1 MLRAHN
7 KWFLAV
13 LSSPCRCHMV
23 QSSSSGGGVSVS
35 FPVQL
40 NETPILSRYLYVWVM
55 RWNPVCVKPTH
66 TGLYSKWSSFAT
78 LHSKRNLVNS
88 LLRRAYDT
96 VSSYE
101 LVHTECMNIKR
112 MLSRNGYPNNFWTV
126 AFSNSYTV
134 KTVSHNNVVHRLN
147 PLLHPN
153 IFHYNYRIWVLYLTA
168 YGRSSAVL

>member
-88 LLRRAYDT
+88 LLRHAYNIA
-96 VSSYE
+96 SSYQ
-101 LVHTECMNIKR
+101 LVHWEFMNIKR
-112 MLSRNGYPNNFWTV
+112 MLSRSGYPDKFLDRCIQQFLNKKYVVTQQRCTGWSLSSTQICFITTTV
-126 AFSNSYTV
+126 FGFY
-134 KTVSHNNVVHRLN
+134 
-147 PLLHPN
+147 
-153 IFHYNYRIWVLYLTA
+153 I
-168 YGRSSAVL
+168 